1 MLEGQSIT
9 YTLWIVG
16 AVLGFTILH
25 YSVMAY
31 DSNKEKIKRRFIKSL
46 LGFALY
52 ALGLFCVWILVS
64 TIRLMWMHPL
74 F

>member
-1 MLEGQSIT
+1 MPEGQSIT
-9 YTLWIVG
+9 YALWIAS
-16 AVLGFTILH
+16 AVVGFTALH

-31 DSNKEKIKRRFIKSL
+31 DSNKEKIKLKLVKTLF
-46 LGFALY
+46 GFALY